1 MCKVE
6 RGARKVKCDM
16 FNVTLSE
23 AAPLVSLIQGDN
35 IFLNEKRKTCA
46 NERNTSLLA
55 IAQRV

>member
-1 MCKVE
+1 
-6 RGARKVKCDM
+6 M

-23 AAPLVSLIQGDN
+23 AMPLVSLVQGDN
-35 IFLNEKRKTCA
+35 NFLNEKRKTCA